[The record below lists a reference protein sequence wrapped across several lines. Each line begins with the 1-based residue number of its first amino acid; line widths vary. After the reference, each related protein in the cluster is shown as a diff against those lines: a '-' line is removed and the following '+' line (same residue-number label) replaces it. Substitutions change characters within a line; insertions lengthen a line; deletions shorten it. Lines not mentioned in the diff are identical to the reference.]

1 MIRCA
6 SSREMDMRILCLGG
20 GPAGLYFAIS
30 MKLRDA
36 SHEVTV
42 LERNRANDTFGW
54 GVVLSDDALSRMQKN
69 DPKSTEAIR
78 NNFAYWDDIAVVHD
92 GHRTVS
98 GGHGFAGIGRKRMLI
113 LLQERARELGVEMRF
128 ETEFRTAEEYRRE
141 YDLVIGCD
149 GSFHGAHYQQ
159 QEHGIPV
166 IGVPGTI
173 DNDLYGTD
181 HTIGY
186 FTAVETALDAVDKLR
201 DTGASHERIFVIEV
215 MGRHAGHIAL
225 DVAVAGGA
233 EEVFI
238 PEDAKDVSCVL
249 DVVKQSVA
257 KGKTGSIIIVAEGY
271 PGGAQGV
278 ADAIQAGTGM
288 ETRVSILGHIQR
300 GGSPVSSDRVLA
312 SRLGEAAVYAL
323 MDGRS
328 NVMVGRQNHGITFIP
343 LNDTWEK
350 RKDVN
355 RDLYR
360 CAKTL
365 SV

>member
-1 MIRCA
+1 MTEPIPTRHPN
-6 SSREMDMRILCLGG
+6 
-20 GPAGLYFAIS
+20 PAGIQRVAVLTSGGDAPGMNAAIRAVVRTAAFEGLEVMGVRRGFS
-30 MKLRDA
+30 GLHRGEMKLIGPRDM
-36 SHEVTV
+36 
-42 LERNRANDTFGW
+42 ANTIQ
-54 GVVLSDDALSRMQKN
+54 R
-69 DPKSTEAIR
+69 
-78 NNFAYWDDIAVVHD
+78 
-92 GHRTVS
+92 
-98 GGHGFAGIGRKRMLI
+98 GGTI
-113 LLQERARELGVEMRF
+113 LLTARSGTWRTPEGRARGAQHLRDNGVGG
-128 ETEFRTAEEYRRE
+128 
-141 YDLVIGCD
+141 LIVIGGD
-149 GSFHGAHYQQ
+149 GSFHGAHMLQ

-238 PEDAKDVSCVL
+238 PEDSKPIADVIKIVQ
-249 DVVKQSVA
+249 DSVR
-257 KGKTGSIIIVAEGY
+257 KGKMGSIVIVAEGV

-278 ADAIQAGTGM
+278 GDAIQAGTGL

-300 GGSPVSSDRVLA
+300 GGTPVSSDRILA

-323 MDGRS
+323 MGGAS
-328 NVMVGRQNHGITFIP
+328 NVMVGRRGGDIIHTA
-343 LNDTWEK
+343 LNETWER

-360 CAKTL
+360 CAMKL

>member
-1 MIRCA
+1 MIEPDTQHPN
-6 SSREMDMRILCLGG
+6 SSGLKRVAVLTSGGDAPGMNAAIRAVVRTATHNGIEVVGVRRGFQGLHEGDMALIGPRDVANTIQRGGTILLTARSHTWRSPEGRAKG
-20 GPAGLYFAIS
+20 AQN
-30 MKLRDA
+30 LRDWK
-36 SHEVTV
+36 V
-42 LERNRANDTFGW
+42 
-54 GVVLSDDALSRMQKN
+54 
-69 DPKSTEAIR
+69 
-78 NNFAYWDDIAVVHD
+78 D
-92 GHRTVS
+92 G
-98 GGHGFAGIGRKRMLI
+98 LI
-113 LLQERARELGVEMRF
+113 
-128 ETEFRTAEEYRRE
+128 
-141 YDLVIGCD
+141 VIGGD
-149 GSFHGAHYQQ
+149 GSFHGAHYLQ
-159 QEHGIPV
+159 QEHGFPV

-225 DVAVAGGA
+225 EVAVAGGA

-238 PEDAKDVSCVL
+238 PEDAKPVHG
-249 DVVKQSVA
+249 VVEIVKGSLA
-257 KGKTGSIIIVAEGY
+257 KGKASSIIIVAEGY
-271 PGGAQGV
+271 PGGAEGV
-278 ADAIQAGTGM
+278 SKAIHEGTGQ

-300 GGSPVSSDRVLA
+300 GGTPVSSDRVLA

-328 NVMVGRQNHGITFIP
+328 DVMVGRQGGGISHIP
-343 LNDTWEK
+343 LHETWEK

>member
-1 MIRCA
+1 MTDQHTPPAALTAEPTRHPNPQGVRRVAVLTSGGDAPGMNAAIRA
-6 SSREMDMRILCLGG
+6 VVRTATFEGIEVVGVRRGFSGLHRGELQVLGPRDVANTIQRGGTILLTARSHTWRTPEGRARG
-20 GPAGLYFAIS
+20 AQH
-30 MKLRDA
+30 LRDWN
-36 SHEVTV
+36 V
-42 LERNRANDTFGW
+42 
-54 GVVLSDDALSRMQKN
+54 
-69 DPKSTEAIR
+69 
-78 NNFAYWDDIAVVHD
+78 D
-92 GHRTVS
+92 G
-98 GGHGFAGIGRKRMLI
+98 LI
-113 LLQERARELGVEMRF
+113 
-128 ETEFRTAEEYRRE
+128 
-141 YDLVIGCD
+141 VIGGD
-149 GSFHGAHYQQ
+149 GSFHGAHYLQ

-166 IGVPGTI
+166 IGLPGTI

-238 PEDAKDVSCVL
+238 PEDAKDVSCVV
-249 DVVKQSVA
+249 DVVKESVA

-323 MDGRS
+323 MEGRS
-328 NVMVGRQNHGITFIP
+328 DVMIGRQNHGIAYVP
-343 LNDTWEK
+343 LNETWEK

>member
-1 MIRCA
+1 MTDLPHLSAHANPARIKRLAVLTSGGDAPGMNAAIRA
-6 SSREMDMRILCLGG
+6 VVRTATHQGLEVVGVRRGFSGLHRGDLRLIGPRDVANTIQRGGTILLTARSHTWRTPEGRARG
-20 GPAGLYFAIS
+20 AQH
-30 MKLRDA
+30 LRD
-36 SHEVTV
+36 
-42 LERNRANDTFGW
+42 W
-54 GVVLSDDALSRMQKN
+54 GV
-69 DPKSTEAIR
+69 
-78 NNFAYWDDIAVVHD
+78 D
-92 GHRTVS
+92 G
-98 GGHGFAGIGRKRMLI
+98 LI
-113 LLQERARELGVEMRF
+113 
-128 ETEFRTAEEYRRE
+128 
-141 YDLVIGCD
+141 VIGGD
-149 GSFHGAHYQQ
+149 GSFHGAHLLQ

-225 DVAVAGGA
+225 EVAVAGGA

-238 PEDAKDVSCVL
+238 PEDPKPVDGIVQIVQ
-249 DVVKQSVA
+249 DSVA
-257 KGKTGSIIIVAEGY
+257 KGKASSIIIVAEGY
-271 PGGAQGV
+271 PGGALGV
-278 ADAIQAGTGM
+278 AQAIEVGTGL

-323 MDGRS
+323 MDGHS
-328 NVMVGRQNHGITFIP
+328 DVMVGRRNGDISHTRLP
-343 LNDTWEK
+343 ETWEK
-350 RKDVN
+350 RKDVS

>member
-1 MIRCA
+1 MPHPTDHPNAAGVRRVAVLTSGGDAPGMNAAIRA
-6 SSREMDMRILCLGG
+6 VVRTATHHGIEVVGVRRGFSGLHRGNLALIGPRDVANTIQRGG
-20 GPAGLYFAIS
+20 
-30 MKLRDA
+30 
-36 SHEVTV
+36 TV
-42 LERNRANDTFGW
+42 LLTARSKTWRTPEGRALGAGHLRAW
-54 GVVLSDDALSRMQKN
+54 GV
-69 DPKSTEAIR
+69 
-78 NNFAYWDDIAVVHD
+78 D
-92 GHRTVS
+92 G
-98 GGHGFAGIGRKRMLI
+98 LI
-113 LLQERARELGVEMRF
+113 
-128 ETEFRTAEEYRRE
+128 
-141 YDLVIGCD
+141 VIGGD
-149 GSFHGAHYQQ
+149 GSFHGAHALQE
-159 QEHGIPV
+159 EHGIPV

-225 DVAVAGGA
+225 EVAVAGGA

-238 PEDAKDVSCVL
+238 PEDPKPVDGVVQIVKD
-249 DVVKQSVA
+249 SVA
-257 KGKTGSIIIVAEGY
+257 KGKASSIIIVAEGF

-278 ADAIQAGTGM
+278 ADAIEAGTGL

-323 MDGRS
+323 MDGVRG
-328 NVMVGRQNHGITFIP
+328 VMVGRENGAVVHTP
-343 LNDTWEK
+343 LHETWEK
-350 RKDVN
+350 RKDVS

>member
-1 MIRCA
+1 MAVLTSGGDAPGMNAAIRA
-6 SSREMDMRILCLGG
+6 VVRTSAFE
-20 GPAGLYFAIS
+20 GLEVMGVRRGFS
-30 MKLRDA
+30 GLHRGEMKLIGPRD
-36 SHEVTV
+36 V
-42 LERNRANDTFGW
+42 ANTIQ
-54 GVVLSDDALSRMQKN
+54 R
-69 DPKSTEAIR
+69 
-78 NNFAYWDDIAVVHD
+78 
-92 GHRTVS
+92 
-98 GGHGFAGIGRKRMLI
+98 GGTI
-113 LLQERARELGVEMRF
+113 LLTARSATWRTPEGRASGAQHLRDNGVGG
-128 ETEFRTAEEYRRE
+128 
-141 YDLVIGCD
+141 LIVIGGD
-149 GSFHGAHYQQ
+149 GSFHGAHLLE
-159 QEHGIPV
+159 QEQGIPV

-238 PEDAKDVSCVL
+238 PEDDKPIEDVIQ
-249 DVVKQSVA
+249 VVKDSVQ
-257 KGKTGSIIIVAEGY
+257 KGKTGSIVIVAEGVA
-271 PGGAQGV
+271 GGAQGV
-278 ADAIQAGTGM
+278 GDAIQAGTGL

-300 GGSPVSSDRVLA
+300 GGTPVSSDRILA

-323 MDGRS
+323 MDGVS
-328 NVMVGRQNHGITFIP
+328 GVMVGRRGSSIIHTP
-343 LNDTWEK
+343 LHETWEK

-360 CAKTL
+360 CAKKL

>member
-1 MIRCA
+1 MTEPTPTRHPNTAGIQRVAVLTSGGDAPGMNAAIRA
-6 SSREMDMRILCLGG
+6 VVRTAAFEGLEVMGVRRGFSGLHRGELKLIGPRDMANTIQRGG
-20 GPAGLYFAIS
+20 
-30 MKLRDA
+30 
-36 SHEVTV
+36 TV
-42 LERNRANDTFGW
+42 LLTARSATWRTPEGRALGARHLRAN
-54 GVVLSDDALSRMQKN
+54 
-69 DPKSTEAIR
+69 
-78 NNFAYWDDIAVVHD
+78 
-92 GHRTVS
+92 
-98 GGHGFAGIGRKRMLI
+98 
-113 LLQERARELGVEMRF
+113 GVEG
-128 ETEFRTAEEYRRE
+128 
-141 YDLVIGCD
+141 LIVIGGD
-149 GSFHGAHYQQ
+149 GSFHGAHLLE
-159 QEHGIPV
+159 QEHGIAV

-238 PEDAKDVSCVL
+238 PEDHKPIGDVIQIVKD
-249 DVVKQSVA
+249 SVR
-257 KGKTGSIIIVAEGY
+257 KGKMGSIVIVAEGV

-278 ADAIQAGTGM
+278 GDAIQAGTGL

-300 GGSPVSSDRVLA
+300 GGTPVSSDRILA

-323 MDGRS
+323 MDGVS
-328 NVMVGRQNHGITFIP
+328 GVMVGRRGGDIIHTP
-343 LNDTWEK
+343 LQETWER

-355 RDLYR
+355 RDLYH
-360 CAKTL
+360 CAMKL

>member
-1 MIRCA
+1 MTEPLPPRHPNSSGLRRLAVLTSGGDAPGMNAAIRAVVRTA
-6 SSREMDMRILCLGG
+6 SFE
-20 GPAGLYFAIS
+20 GLEVMGVRRGFS
-30 MKLRDA
+30 GLHRGEMKLIGARDVA
-36 SHEVTV
+36 NTIQRGGTV
-42 LERNRANDTFGW
+42 LLTARSATWRTPEGRA
-54 GVVLSDDALSRMQKN
+54 
-69 DPKSTEAIR
+69 
-78 NNFAYWDDIAVVHD
+78 
-92 GHRTVS
+92 
-98 GGHGFAGIGRKRMLI
+98 AG
-113 LLQERARELGVEMRF
+113 ARHLREQGVEG
-128 ETEFRTAEEYRRE
+128 
-141 YDLVIGCD
+141 LIVIGGD
-149 GSFHGAHYQQ
+149 GSFHGAHLLE

-238 PEDAKDVSCVL
+238 PEDARPIG
-249 DVVKQSVA
+249 DVVQVVKDSVA
-257 KGKTGSIIIVAEGY
+257 KGKLGSIVIVAEGF

-278 ADAIQAGTGM
+278 ADAIQAGTGL

-300 GGSPVSSDRVLA
+300 GGTPVSSDRILA

-323 MDGRS
+323 MDGVS
-328 NVMVGRQNHGITFIP
+328 GVMVGRQGGNIIQTP
-343 LNDTWEK
+343 LHETWEK

>member
-1 MIRCA
+1 MTEPTPIHHPN
-6 SSREMDMRILCLGG
+6 
-20 GPAGLYFAIS
+20 PAGIKRVAVLTSGGDAPGMNAAIRAVVRTATFEGIEVVGVRRGFS
-30 MKLRDA
+30 GLHRGELQLLGPRDVA
-36 SHEVTV
+36 NTIQRGGTV
-42 LERNRANDTFGW
+42 LLTAR
-54 GVVLSDDALSRMQKN
+54 S
-69 DPKSTEAIR
+69 ST
-78 NNFAYWDDIAVVHD
+78 W
-92 GHRTVS
+92 RTPE
-98 GGHGFAGIGRKRMLI
+98 G
-113 LLQERARELGVEMRF
+113 RARGAAHL
-128 ETEFRTAEEYRRE
+128 RE
-141 YDLVIGCD
+141 WNVDGLIVIGGD
-149 GSFHGAHYQQ
+149 GSFHGGHYLQ
-159 QEHGIPV
+159 QEHGVPV
-166 IGVPGTI
+166 VGVPGTI

-238 PEDAKDVSCVL
+238 PEDGKPVADAIA
-249 DVVKQSVA
+249 VVQDSVA
-257 KGKTGSIIIVAEGY
+257 KGKLGSIIIVAEGY

-278 ADAIQAGTGM
+278 ADAIQAETGL

-300 GGSPVSSDRVLA
+300 GGSPVSSDRILA
-312 SRLGEAAVYAL
+312 SRLGEASVYAL
-323 MDGRS
+323 MEGRS
-328 NVMVGRQNHGITFIP
+328 NVMVGRGSGGITYTP
-343 LNDTWEK
+343 LHETWEK
-350 RKDVN
+350 RKDVS

>member
-1 MIRCA
+1 MIEIEQRHPN
-6 SSREMDMRILCLGG
+6 
-20 GPAGLYFAIS
+20 PAGIKRIAVLTSGGDAPGMNAAIRAVVRAGAS
-30 MKLRDA
+30 QGIEVVGVRRGFSGLHRGEMQLLGPRDVANTIQRGGTILLTARSRTWRSAEGRAEGARHLR
-36 SHEVTV
+36 E
-42 LERNRANDTFGW
+42 W
-54 GVVLSDDALSRMQKN
+54 GV
-69 DPKSTEAIR
+69 
-78 NNFAYWDDIAVVHD
+78 D
-92 GHRTVS
+92 GLV
-98 GGHGFAGIGRKRMLI
+98 
-113 LLQERARELGVEMRF
+113 
-128 ETEFRTAEEYRRE
+128 
-141 YDLVIGCD
+141 VIGGD
-149 GSFHGAHYQQ
+149 GSFHGGYYLQE
-159 QEHGIPV
+159 EHGIPV

-238 PEDAKDVSCVL
+238 PEDHKPVDSAVQ
-249 DVVKQSVA
+249 VVQESVR
-257 KGKTGSIIIVAEGY
+257 KGKKGSIVIVAEGY
-271 PGGAQGV
+271 AGGAQGV
-278 ADAIQAGTGM
+278 ADAITAGTGL

-300 GGSPVSSDRVLA
+300 GGSPVSSDRILA

-323 MDGRS
+323 MDGQRG
-328 NVMVGRQNHGITFIP
+328 VMVGRTAGGITYTP
-343 LNDTWEK
+343 LHETWEK
-350 RKDVN
+350 RKDVS

-360 CAKTL
+360 CARTL

>member
-1 MIRCA
+1 MTDLPVTEPQLFNLDEPTPA
-6 SSREMDMRILCLGG
+6 HPN
-20 GPAGLYFAIS
+20 PAGIRRVAVLTSGGDAPGMNAAVRAVVRTGAQQGVEVVGVRRGFSGLHRGELTLLGPRDVANIIQRGGTILLTARS
-30 MKLRDA
+30 HSWRSPEGRARGAQVLRDWN
-36 SHEVTV
+36 V
-42 LERNRANDTFGW
+42 
-54 GVVLSDDALSRMQKN
+54 
-69 DPKSTEAIR
+69 
-78 NNFAYWDDIAVVHD
+78 D
-92 GHRTVS
+92 G
-98 GGHGFAGIGRKRMLI
+98 LI
-113 LLQERARELGVEMRF
+113 
-128 ETEFRTAEEYRRE
+128 
-141 YDLVIGCD
+141 VIGGD
-149 GSFHGAHYQQ
+149 GSFHGAHLLQE
-159 QEHGIPV
+159 EHGIPV

-238 PEDAKDVSCVL
+238 PEDHKPVDSAVQ
-249 DVVKQSVA
+249 VVQESVR
-257 KGKTGSIIIVAEGY
+257 KGKKGSIVIVAEGY
-271 PGGAQGV
+271 AGGAQGV
-278 ADAIQAGTGM
+278 ADAITAGTGL

-300 GGSPVSSDRVLA
+300 GGSPVSSDRILA

-323 MDGRS
+323 MDGQRG
-328 NVMVGRQNHGITFIP
+328 VMVGRTAGGITYTP
-343 LNDTWEK
+343 LHETWEK
-350 RKDVN
+350 RKDVS

-360 CAKTL
+360 CARTL

>member
-1 MIRCA
+1 MTDQHTPPAALTAEPTRHSNPQGVRRVAVLTSGGDAPGMNAAIRA
-6 SSREMDMRILCLGG
+6 VVRTATFEGIEVVGVRRGFSGLHRGELQVLGPRDVANTIQRGGTILLTARSHTWRTPEGRARG
-20 GPAGLYFAIS
+20 AQH
-30 MKLRDA
+30 LRDWN
-36 SHEVTV
+36 V
-42 LERNRANDTFGW
+42 
-54 GVVLSDDALSRMQKN
+54 
-69 DPKSTEAIR
+69 
-78 NNFAYWDDIAVVHD
+78 D
-92 GHRTVS
+92 G
-98 GGHGFAGIGRKRMLI
+98 LI
-113 LLQERARELGVEMRF
+113 
-128 ETEFRTAEEYRRE
+128 
-141 YDLVIGCD
+141 VIGGD
-149 GSFHGAHYQQ
+149 GSFHGAHYLQ

-166 IGVPGTI
+166 IGLPGTI

-238 PEDAKDVSCVL
+238 PEDAKDVSCVV
-249 DVVKQSVA
+249 DVVKESVA

-323 MDGRS
+323 MEGRS
-328 NVMVGRQNHGITFIP
+328 DVMIGRQNHGIAYVP
-343 LNDTWEK
+343 LNETWEK

>member
-1 MIRCA
+1 MTEPIPTRHPN
-6 SSREMDMRILCLGG
+6 
-20 GPAGLYFAIS
+20 PAGIQRVAVLTSGGDAPGMNAAIRAVVRTAAFEGLEVMGVRRGFS
-30 MKLRDA
+30 GLHRGEMKLIGPRDM
-36 SHEVTV
+36 
-42 LERNRANDTFGW
+42 ANTIQ
-54 GVVLSDDALSRMQKN
+54 R
-69 DPKSTEAIR
+69 
-78 NNFAYWDDIAVVHD
+78 
-92 GHRTVS
+92 
-98 GGHGFAGIGRKRMLI
+98 GGTI
-113 LLQERARELGVEMRF
+113 LLTARSATWRTPEGRARGAQHLRDNGVGG
-128 ETEFRTAEEYRRE
+128 
-141 YDLVIGCD
+141 LIVIGGD
-149 GSFHGAHYQQ
+149 GSFHGAHMLQ

-238 PEDAKDVSCVL
+238 PEDSKPIGDVIKIVQ
-249 DVVKQSVA
+249 DSVR
-257 KGKTGSIIIVAEGY
+257 KGKMGSIVIVAEGV

-278 ADAIQAGTGM
+278 GDAIQAGTGL

-300 GGSPVSSDRVLA
+300 GGTPVSSDRILA

-323 MDGRS
+323 MDGAS
-328 NVMVGRQNHGITFIP
+328 NVMVGRRGGDIIHTP
-343 LNDTWEK
+343 LHETWEK

-360 CAKTL
+360 CAKKL